1 MDQDALRRSAQREL
15 ARHCQPAFPTI
26 QDRCE
31 ERSSLVR
38 DEQLL
43 SASPRHLRI
52 AERAR
57 DSAQLATKLDRYW
70 AQVRRP
76 WRALHASH
84 QSHIAVHMRRPRV
97 QSLLGASAFERE
109 YLPIPRELHPHQS
122 DNTQILRAAKP
133 QAHKAHWHQLLLLL
147 L

>member
-1 MDQDALRRSAQREL
+1 MDQDALRRSGQREL
-15 ARHCQPAFPTI
+15 ARRDRPAFPTI

-52 AERAR
+52 AGRVR

-70 AQVRRP
+70 AQARRP
-76 WRALHASH
+76 WRALHALH
-84 QSHIAVHMRRPRV
+84 QNHIAVHMRRPRV
-97 QSLLGASAFERE
+97 LSLLGALAFERE
-109 YLPIPRELHPHQS
+109 YLPKPRELHPHQS
-122 DNTQILRAAKP
+122 DNTQNLRAAKP
-133 QAHKAHWHQLLLLL
+133 QAHKVQWHQLLLLL